1 MVRAISLSLTIL
13 IATILVDSTVKCS
26 GVRTFSQKYHDKNNI
41 EKKQG
46 RKLQFEQLDEITSQ
60 IDEAIAAFEAIND
73 TITTVET
80 TFTDIESEVD
90 NIIGSLCFSAY
101 NDVEVQGKG
110 MVPMN
115 SIKVGDYVRV
125 FRSSSRSSSSG
136 INAENNKGAD
146 DRDYS
151 RVFSLAHLDHNF
163 EANFLQLH
171 YDAHTEGN
179 GAKLLNEAHKP
190 LEITG
195 RHMVYVV
202 GKGVIRADEVKVGDE
217 LQLNLHL
224 DTSSDENPKRI
235 SKMMALV
242 NEIGSVKRKGVYAPI
257 TESGDLIVSGVRA
270 SSYYAFLDG
279 VPSNA
284 QHALTHL
291 FFAPHRLLCSNYDF
305 GLCENEMHT
314 DGYTNWAYWAIRIME
329 ITNKVVVWTSVQCIL
344 ALLSFPFL
352 LAGFILEKV
361 IGMIMSPFTTA
372 TITLVTIPFAY
383 SAIMLNTKA
392 KDNAMMSN
400 H

>member
-26 GVRTFSQKYHDKNNI
+26 GVRTFSQKYHDKNKI
-41 EKKQG
+41 EKKQA
-46 RKLQFEQLDEITSQ
+46 RKLQFEQIDEITSQ
-60 IDEAIAAFEAIND
+60 IEEALETFEALND
-73 TITTVET
+73 TITTVENT
-80 TFTDIESEVD
+80 LSDFGVEVEVD
-90 NIIGSLCFSAY
+90 DILAGSLCFSAY

-115 SIKVGDYVRV
+115 SVKVGDYVRV
-125 FRSSSRSSSSG
+125 FRSSSRRS
-136 INAENNKGAD
+136 NND
-146 DRDYS
+146 DSDYS
-151 RVFSLAHLDHNF
+151 RVFSLAHLDHNY

-171 YDAHTEGN
+171 YDVHTEGN
-179 GAKLLNEAHKP
+179 GAKLLNKAPKP

-224 DTSSDENPKRI
+224 DTSSDENPIRI

-242 NEIGSVKRKGVYAPI
+242 NEIGSVKRKGVYAPV
-257 TESGDLIVSGVRA
+257 TETGDLIVSGVRA
-270 SSYYAFLDG
+270 SSYYAFFDG

-291 FFAPHRLLCSNYDF
+291 FFAPHRILCSNYDF

-329 ITNKVVVWTSVQCIL
+329 ITNKVVVWTSAQCIL

-361 IGMIMSPFTTA
+361 IVMIMNPFTT
-372 TITLVTIPFAY
+372 TTMTLVTIPFAY

>member
-13 IATILVDSTVKCS
+13 IAIILVDSTVNCFD
-26 GVRTFSQKYHDKNNI
+26 GIFEDI
-41 EKKQG
+41 E
-46 RKLQFEQLDEITSQ
+46 
-60 IDEAIAAFEAIND
+60 EALATFEAINN
-73 TITTVET
+73 TFTQLNETFTTVT
-80 TFTDIESEVD
+80 NDVTGILD
-90 NIIGSLCFSAY
+90 SLCFSAY

-110 MVPMN
+110 MVPMD
-115 SIKVGDYVRV
+115 SVKVGDYVRV
-125 FRSSSRSSSSG
+125 FRSSFSSSSSG
-136 INAENNKGAD
+136 INVENNKGD
-146 DRDYS
+146 DDSDYS
-151 RVFSLAHLDHNF
+151 RVFSLAHLDHNL

-171 YDAHTEGN
+171 YDVHTEGK
-179 GAKLLNEAHKP
+179 GARLLNVAHKP

-217 LQLNLHL
+217 LQLHLHL
-224 DTSSDENPKRI
+224 DTSSDGNPERI

-242 NEIGSVKRKGVYAPI
+242 NEIGSVKRKGVYAPV

-284 QHALTHL
+284 QHTLTHL

-305 GLCENEMHT
+305 GLCESEMHT
-314 DGYTNWAYWAIRIME
+314 DGYTNWAYWAIRVME
-329 ITNKVVVWTSVQCIL
+329 ITNKVIVWTSVQCML

-361 IGMIMSPFTTA
+361 IGMILSPFTTA
-372 TITLVTIPFAY
+372 TMTLVTIPFAY
-383 SAIMLNTKA
+383 TAMILSMKE